1 MGSKTQKHVTSGE
14 NWAKGVSQ
22 QLPGVTPLGKLEYCD
37 GSAWYPIS
45 TESFV
50 QSQPIT
56 ITGDVSGSGALGAPV
71 PVTLATTVNRTG
83 NQVFN
88 YTGTATDF
96 NYDLTIPNSQNKIMK
111 LRLNRANTGNGAGYE
126 FQFFSPSN
134 GVDSFAFGYN
144 SGAQFVTYYTIYNN
158 ARVMLF
164 ESFRLTG
171 LVDPVYSAD
180 AATKNYIDT
189 KLFDIDTS
197 TTGQLNISRLS
208 GYPNNPSYFLRGDGL
223 WTSPSVSTVDINTGT
238 TGQLDISRLSGYPTT
253 QNAFLRGDG
262 TWILPYINTLNING
276 TVSLSTYGLTTSGN
290 LNATTGT
297 LIANNLQA
305 YNSGPLV
312 VQSPLSLSN
321 IGSTP
326 INITSNTLQPRI
338 NFNNTNTAAYATGL
352 VIQNN
357 GVNAVEFGF
366 NNSTNEAY
374 VWATGAATLKFGT
387 NAIKRMELLNNGSLV
402 MYDNPTYALSG
413 TYGYL
418 NSSGSTGTATS
429 LGYYSISCPNRIK
442 ASEFNA
448 YSSEKK
454 KRILGSGN
462 TIETEVIE
470 KFSRIPF
477 FKYEHKDP
485 IRDGSGVCYGVTAE
499 SLSEVLP
506 DYVDEGGEDWIPNIL
521 EAVKVERH
529 EGTCWLK
536 LSKTPQLNS
545 RKLRLMTDEKT
556 IEAEIV
562 QQDGCALEI
571 IAADPLPD
579 LVFVYGTYEAC
590 PSVSKQKIF
599 EMGLIAIQNLLSR
612 VALIENKFVKS

>member
-1 MGSKTQKHVTSGE
+1 MVSKTQKHVTSGE
-14 NWAKGVSQ
+14 KRAKGVTQ
-22 QLPGVTPLGKLEYCD
+22 QLPGVAPLGKIEYCD

-144 SGAQFVTYYTIYNN
+144 SGAQFGTYYTIYNN

-262 TWILPYINTLNING
+262 VWTLPYINNLAING
-276 TVSLSTYGLTTSGN
+276 DVSLNTFNLTTSGDVN
-290 LNATTGT
+290 VTTGS
-297 LIANNLQA
+297 LVGNNLAA
-305 YNSGPLV
+305 YNSGAVL
-312 VQSPLSLSN
+312 VQSPLAFNTIDPEPIVVTSSSFTSN
-321 IGSTP
+321 IVC
-326 INITSNTLQPRI
+326 
-338 NFNNTNTAAYATGL
+338 NNTSTTSVSSGL
-352 VIQNN
+352 RVKNN
-357 GVNAVEFGF
+357 GTLAVDFGF

-374 VWATGAATLKFGT
+374 IFAWGTATIGFGT
-387 NAIKRMELLNNGSLV
+387 GGTRHMQMLNNGSLV
-402 MYDNPTYALSG
+402 MYDNNTYSLSG
-413 TYGYL
+413 IYGYL
-418 NSSGSTGTATS
+418 NEQGNTGTVNS
-429 LGYYSISCPNRIK
+429 SGYYSINCPNRIK

-454 KRILGSGN
+454 KRILESGK
-462 TIETEVIE
+462 TIEKEVIE

-485 IRDGSGVCYGVTAE
+485 IRDGSGICYGVTAE

-521 EAVKVERH
+521 EAVKVDRH

-536 LSKTPQLNS
+536 LSKIPQLNS
-545 RKLRLMTDEKT
+545 RKLRLMTDEKI

-562 QQDGCALEI
+562 QQDGCVLEI
-571 IAADPLPD
+571 ISADPLPD

-599 EMGLIAIQNLLSR
+599 EMGLIAIQNLLAR